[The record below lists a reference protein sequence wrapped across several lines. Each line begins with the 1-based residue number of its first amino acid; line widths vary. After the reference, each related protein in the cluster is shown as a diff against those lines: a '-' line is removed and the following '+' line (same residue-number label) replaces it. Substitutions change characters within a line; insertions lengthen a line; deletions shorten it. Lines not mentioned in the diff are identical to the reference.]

1 MLLRLLLLLP
11 WAACEVKIPT
21 VEIAKGVQ
29 MPVMSIGIGG
39 LERSNASEIV
49 ANWINQG
56 GRGID
61 TALIYQDQQVVPEE
75 SDYIDLLLIHDP
87 IGDCPKAWSILED
100 YHRQGVL
107 RAIGISNFNASQV
120 DRDETEGIRRAG
132 VALERS
138 KQLNI
143 TVEAYSPVGRS
154 GHSGDIRDNQVIK
167 SIAAKHSVST
177 YQDAPTETGV
187 TPLEAWQA
195 LQGSQVSVMMT
206 EELREKAK
214 IAFQREEVVFLH
226 HVVAVA
232 FPALP
237 TLNAARKALRQG
249 RVLVDGVVKKQ
260 HDALAPVPGS
270 ILLAHLGAVDSIL
283 PQVEGGRLV
292 PRNILSTRVGCT
304 GLLQAWN
311 SKSERPEAR
320 IYLIQSDPVAGWA
333 VVNKPCGMHCKPCG
347 FNTGLVTL
355 EGYLPALVEP
365 PLTGTHCRCPRVC
378 HRLDFR
384 VCGPVLVA
392 TAEETMRRLKA
403 SFEHRKV
410 KKEYRAIVCGRVGEP
425 GSHWSISAPVE
436 GADAT
441 TEIQVLSVVRCPHF
455 DFLSE
460 LKLIPVTGR
469 HHQLRQH
476 CALLLGAPIVNEER
490 PLFQAAAEAWQ
501 RRTGSALPPYHV
513 RGGAAVE
520 WLPLNCSSLGEHAL
534 EELLA
539 HFSPEHLHEFAESA
553 QPPRPPAVLFWRGR
567 VIAATPAWRRF
578 MSVDRALLV
587 AMANG
592 VGPSAFGEAARS
604 LTLEEVDDLWVRF
617 RASGDSSTEE
627 LQHQMLSL
635 RLYPD
640 QRYIPPELH
649 ESIGDARQR
658 EDASLVLSVLAPVQV
673 CKDLRI
679 TLPRLRENALDCA
692 KQGSLPFLWQK
703 LLGRTEEPLLRLGK
717 LSVAILLDE
726 NSGDV
731 VAFPALT
738 SRSKNVGEISTG
750 LRRTVYWFHVLPPLS
765 ASSLILQ
772 PPHEEVRFQ
781 HLARHLRSGQLVAF
795 PTETV
800 YGLGANGL
808 DPEAVLKIF
817 SAKGRRQILALGF
830 GQVLEVIYALH

>member
-1 MLLRLLLLLP
+1 
-11 WAACEVKIPT
+11 
-21 VEIAKGVQ
+21 
-29 MPVMSIGIGG
+29 
-39 LERSNASEIV
+39 
-49 ANWINQG
+49 
-56 GRGID
+56 
-61 TALIYQDQQVVPEE
+61 
-75 SDYIDLLLIHDP
+75 
-87 IGDCPKAWSILED
+87 
-100 YHRQGVL
+100 
-107 RAIGISNFNASQV
+107 
-120 DRDETEGIRRAG
+120 
-132 VALERS
+132 
-138 KQLNI
+138 
-143 TVEAYSPVGRS
+143 
-154 GHSGDIRDNQVIK
+154 
-167 SIAAKHSVST
+167 
-177 YQDAPTETGV
+177 
-187 TPLEAWQA
+187 
-195 LQGSQVSVMMT
+195 MMT

-283 PQVEGGRLV
+283 PQVE
-292 PRNILSTRVGCT
+292 

-490 PLFQAAAEAWQ
+490 PLFRAAAEAWQ

-513 RGGAAVE
+513 RGGGNLFLQAVGITFPGDDDDAVTTTVE
-520 WLPLNCSSLGEHAL
+520 VSVSSRFERLLRTSQRAF
-534 EELLA
+534 EEG
-539 HFSPEHLHEFAESA
+539 
-553 QPPRPPAVLFWRGR
+553 WRSTRDGR
-567 VIAATPAWRRF
+567 TVQL
-578 MSVDRALLV
+578 SVDGKTV
-587 AMANG
+587 G
-592 VGPSAFGEAARS
+592 VVWGGRKSC
-604 LTLEEVDDLWVRF
+604 WV
-617 RASGDSSTEE
+617 
-627 LQHQMLSL
+627 
-635 RLYPD
+635 
-640 QRYIPPELH
+640 
-649 ESIGDARQR
+649 
-658 EDASLVLSVLAPVQV
+658 
-673 CKDLRI
+673 K
-679 TLPRLRENALDCA
+679 
-692 KQGSLPFLWQK
+692 
-703 LLGRTEEPLLRLGK
+703 
-717 LSVAILLDE
+717 
-726 NSGDV
+726 
-731 VAFPALT
+731 
-738 SRSKNVGEISTG
+738 
-750 LRRTVYWFHVLPPLS
+750 
-765 ASSLILQ
+765 
-772 PPHEEVRFQ
+772 
-781 HLARHLRSGQLVAF
+781 
-795 PTETV
+795 
-800 YGLGANGL
+800 
-808 DPEAVLKIF
+808 LKIF
-817 SAKGRRQILALGF
+817 RRMRPCYWPCF
-830 GQVLEVIYALH
+830 GLHL